1 MNKKITKIALLA
13 LMGLGLVAC
22 GNPAKEAEK
31 PAGETGE
38 LYISAAASLQD
49 ALNEVTENFNKD
61 NKVDFKLNYGGS
73 GALQTQIEEGADADI
88 FMSASSKQ
96 MDALIKEGLIDE
108 KDKVDLLLNDVV
120 LITEKGNKKDIK
132 SIEELATDKVSLVAL
147 GDPES
152 VPVGQ
157 YSQEILNF
165 YKIADEVNA
174 KTTYASDVRQ
184 VLNWVSTG
192 EADAGFVYKTDA
204 MLKDAN
210 VDIIESAA
218 KDSHKKVIYPV
229 ASLKDSK
236 NKELAKKFLDYLKS
250 EDAMKVFAKYG
261 FGKVEAWA
269 HY

>member
-13 LMGLGLVAC
+13 LLGLGLVAC
-22 GNPAKEAEK
+22 GNPAKDAEK
-31 PAGETGE
+31 PGGETGE

-49 ALNEVTENFNKD
+49 ALNEVTENFNKE

-96 MDALIKEGLIDE
+96 MDALIKKGFIDE

-218 KDSHKKVIYPV
+218 KDSHKEVIYPV
-229 ASLKDSK
+229 ASLKESK
-236 NKELAKKFLDYLKS
+236 NKELAEKFLDYLKS
-250 EDAMKVFAKYG
+250 EDAMKVFEKYG

>member
-1 MNKKITKIALLA
+1 
-13 LMGLGLVAC
+13 
-22 GNPAKEAEK
+22 
-31 PAGETGE
+31 
-38 LYISAAASLQD
+38 
-49 ALNEVTENFNKD
+49 
-61 NKVDFKLNYGGS
+61 
-73 GALQTQIEEGADADI
+73 
-88 FMSASSKQ
+88 MSASSKQ

-165 YKIADEVNA
+165 YKIADEVNE

-210 VDIIESAA
+210 VDIIEAA
-218 KDSHKKVIYPV
+218 PKESHKEVIYPV
-229 ASLKDSK
+229 ASLKESK
-236 NKELAKKFLDYLKS
+236 NKEIAEKFLDYLKS
-250 EDAMKVFAKYG
+250 EDAMKVFEKYG